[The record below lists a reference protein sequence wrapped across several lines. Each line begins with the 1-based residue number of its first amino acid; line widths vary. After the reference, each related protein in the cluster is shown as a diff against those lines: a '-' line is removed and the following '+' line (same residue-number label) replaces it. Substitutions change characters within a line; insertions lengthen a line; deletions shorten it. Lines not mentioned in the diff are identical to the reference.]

1 MNKKHAAK
9 KLTGVLAGLLSAVIL
24 FGELSLGVLAN
35 FEVKVSAGS
44 AKIRASADTTS
55 NVLASVKSGDKL
67 DAIEE
72 VTGSDGSTWYKVNID
87 ANTKGYIRSDLVS
100 KTSGSSSSSTSTAA
114 TTTTT
119 TTTTTVAEPAPATT
133 DVTAIAAQSATV
145 TSNTVNVRK
154 QASTSAS
161 AVAKLNKGA
170 VVTATGTAK
179 GSDGKT
185 WYQVTFINNGS
196 EVTGF
201 IREDLMQLGEA
212 AAPTSA
218 DTAEAGE
225 AAGEAVAA
233 EETTS
238 VEAEPEPVQTPAPAL
253 PEGVKNYELKYTE
266 GTDGTTDWY
275 VYNNT
280 DGYRMKLDELIQAQ
294 ATSQTNQKKFEK
306 QASTLRLILII
317 LAVLFAAALTAAV
330 IFFLKYRAEL
340 YEYDDEDDDDY
351 DDGDEDDE
359 DEDEDEEDE
368 DDDVKIAPSRNAR
381 PTHPQGAAPHQG
393 RPTAPGGARPAGQ
406 GQRPAGQ
413 GQRPA
418 GQGQRPAGQGQR
430 PAGQGQRPAGQG
442 QRPAGQGQRPAGQGQ
457 RPAGA
462 APAGQQR
469 PRPENGAHAAGNG
482 RNVTPAQTRRPA
494 PGEGAQGA
502 AKKNEMPW
510 KSKNFLNEDED
521 LDFSFI
527 DDDDL
532 N

>member
-9 KLTGVLAGLLSAVIL
+9 KLTGILAGLLSAVIL

-100 KTSGSSSSSTSTAA
+100 KTSGSSSSSTST

-119 TTTTTVAEPAPATT
+119 TTTTTATTAAEPAPTTT

-154 QASTSAS
+154 QASTSAA

-212 AAPTSA
+212 AAPTTA
-218 DTAEAGE
+218 DSAEAGE
-225 AAGEAVAA
+225 AAVGEEPAA
-233 EETTS
+233 EETAP
-238 VEAEPEPVQTPAPAL
+238 VEAEPEPVQTPAPVL

-266 GTDGTTDWY
+266 GTDGATDWY

-294 ATSQTNQKKFEK
+294 ATSQSNQKKFEK
-306 QASTLRLILII
+306 QAGTLRLVLII
-317 LAVLFAAALTAAV
+317 LAILFAAALTAAV
-330 IFFLKYRAEL
+330 IFFLKYRSEL
-340 YEYDDEDDDDY
+340 YEYDDEDEDDY
-351 DDGDEDDE
+351 DEDDE
-359 DEDEDEEDE
+359 DEEDEDEDEEEDE

-381 PTHPQGAAPHQG
+381 PAHPQGAAAHQG
-393 RPTAPGGARPAGQ
+393 RPAAPGAARPAGQ
-406 GQRPAGQ
+406 GA
-413 GQRPA
+413 
-418 GQGQRPAGQGQR
+418 RPAGQGQR

-502 AKKNEMPW
+502 GKKNEMPW

-527 DDDDL
+527 DDADL

>member
-44 AKIRASADTTS
+44 AKIRASADTSS

-72 VTGSDGSTWYKVNID
+72 VTGTDGSTWYKVNID

-100 KTSGSSSSSTSTAA
+100 KTSGSSSGSSS
-114 TTTTT
+114 
-119 TTTTTVAEPAPATT
+119 TTTTTVTTTTDASVTTATAAPATT

-154 QASTSAS
+154 QASTSAA

-218 DTAEAGE
+218 DSAENGE
-225 AAGEAVAA
+225 AGEAVAVT
-233 EETTS
+233 EETTQA
-238 VEAEPEPVQTPAPAL
+238 VEEQVPEPSPAPVL
-253 PEGVKNYELKYTE
+253 PEGVKSYELKYTE
-266 GTDGTTDWY
+266 GTDGASDWY

-294 ATSQTNQKKFEK
+294 ATNQSNQKKYEK
-306 QASTLRLILII
+306 QVGNLRLVLII

-330 IFFLKYRAEL
+330 IFFLKYRSEL
-340 YEYDDEDDDDY
+340 YEYDDEDDY
-351 DDGDEDDE
+351 DEEDDE
-359 DEDEDEEDE
+359 DEDEEDEEEDE

-381 PTHPQGAAPHQG
+381 PAHPQGAPVHQG
-393 RPTAPGGARPAGQ
+393 RPAAPGGQRPAGQGARPAGQ

-418 GQGQRPAGQGQR
+418 GQGTRPAGQGTRSAGQGQR
-430 PAGQGQRPAGQG
+430 PAGQGTRPAGQG
-442 QRPAGQGQRPAGQGQ
+442 TRSAGT
-457 RPAGA
+457 

-469 PRPENGAHAAGNG
+469 PRPENGAHAAAGSRNG
-482 RNVTPAQTRRPA
+482 SPAPQTRRPA
-494 PGEGAQGA
+494 PADAA

-510 KSKNFLNEDED
+510 KSKNFLTEDED